1 VSRRRDVTA
10 ADNLRNNFAAK
21 MSAFRSVGDY
31 VPRPDGLAGGGC
43 GRSGK
48 SAAAEE
54 EGGCENGHKS
64 SPSISTDAWTVERD
78 DAKFVTSNG
87 TSWFEILQSV
97 MCVSCRLQDCP
108 RDINAYH
115 EPTSM

>member
-1 VSRRRDVTA
+1 
-10 ADNLRNNFAAK
+10 